1 MKRFDANHSRVQ
13 IDIRFHKTAHQ
24 MRRNV
29 PATRKRNVRMPRTQ
43 IRFQTD
49 GDSGV
54 ADALVQLEQ
63 VRMSTT
69 NADPNNV
76 RQTFWRERPHARNRK
91 KKGAK
96 CDRAEFFAE
105 CKIDIFRDRPKK
117 TESEMHLLRRS
128 PANTAN
134 VRIKID
140 KEVFD

>member
-76 RQTFWRERPHARNRK
+76 RQTFWRKGSHARDWQK
-91 KKGAK
+91 KSAELNH
-96 CDRAEFFAE
+96 AEFFAE